1 MITNTISAF
10 EAPRQRNSFFL
21 EDSDEPGMATSH
33 QKRTIYRLLCEN
45 TEDGEGREVNINQI
59 PYVSK
64 DEANIWIKELENS
77 IW

>member
-1 MITNTISAF
+1 MTNTAIASADG
-10 EAPRQRNSFFL
+10 PRHIFFL

-33 QKRTIYRLLCEN
+33 QKRTIYRLLTEN
-45 TEDGEGREVNINQI
+45 MEDGEGREVNINQI

-64 DEANIWIKELENS
+64 EEAKIWIKELENS

>member
-10 EAPRQRNSFFL
+10 EAPRQRSSFLL
-21 EDSDEPGMATSH
+21 EDSDEPGMATSY

-45 TEDGEGREVNINQI
+45 MEDGEGREVNINQI
-59 PYVSK
+59 PYVSE
-64 DEANIWIKELENS
+64 DEASIWIKELENS

>member
-10 EAPRQRNSFFL
+10 EAPRQRHSFFF
-21 EDSDEPGMATSH
+21 EDSDEPGMATSY

-45 TEDGEGREVNINQI
+45 MEDGEGREVNINQI

-64 DEANIWIKELENS
+64 DEATIWIKELENS

>member
-10 EAPRQRNSFFL
+10 EAPRQGHSFFL
-21 EDSDEPGMATSH
+21 EDTDEPGMATSY

-45 TEDGEGREVNINQI
+45 MEDGEGREVNINQI

-64 DEANIWIKELENS
+64 DEATLWIKELENS

>member
-10 EAPRQRNSFFL
+10 EAPQQRQSFFL
-21 EDSDEPGMATSH
+21 EDTDEPGMATSY

-45 TEDGEGREVNINQI
+45 MEDGEGREVNINQI

-64 DEANIWIKELENS
+64 DEATLWIKELENS

>member
-1 MITNTISAF
+1 MNTNTISAF
-10 EAPRQRNSFFL
+10 EAPRQRHSFFL
-21 EDSDEPGMATSH
+21 EDSDEPGMATSY

-45 TEDGEGREVNINQI
+45 MEDGEGREVNINQI

-64 DEANIWIKELENS
+64 DEATLWIKELENS

>member
-10 EAPRQRNSFFL
+10 EAPRQRGSFFL
-21 EDSDEPGMATSH
+21 EDSDEPGMATSY

-45 TEDGEGREVNINQI
+45 MEDGEAREVNINQI
-59 PYVSK
+59 PYITK
-64 DEANIWIKELENS
+64 DEGAIWIKELENS

>member
-10 EAPRQRNSFFL
+10 EAPRQRQSFFL
-21 EDSDEPGMATSH
+21 EDSDEPGMATSY

-45 TEDGEGREVNINQI
+45 MEDSEAREVNINQI

-64 DEANIWIKELENS
+64 DEATIWIKELENS

>member
-10 EAPRQRNSFFL
+10 EAPQHRSSFFL
-21 EDSDEPGMATSH
+21 EDSDEPNMATSY

-45 TEDGEGREVNINQI
+45 MEDGEAREVNINQI
-59 PYVSK
+59 PYITK
-64 DEANIWIKELENS
+64 DEGAIWIKELENS

>member
-1 MITNTISAF
+1 MNTNVAIAGAET
-10 EAPRQRNSFFL
+10 PRHSFFL
-21 EDSDEPGMATSH
+21 EDTDEPGAATSH

-45 TEDGEGREVNINQI
+45 MEDGEGRELHINQI

-64 DEANIWIKELENS
+64 DEASLWIKELEHS

>member
-10 EAPRQRNSFFL
+10 EAPRQRQGFFL

-45 TEDGEGREVNINQI
+45 MCDGEGREVNINQI
-59 PYVSK
+59 PYVSE
-64 DEANIWIKELENS
+64 DEAKIWINELENS